1 MSDKTVSKVP
11 QIRFKGFAGE
21 WEEEPILSRVK
32 SVIDFRGRTPKKLGL
47 DWSPSGY
54 LALSALNVKDGY
66 IDRNADAHYGDEE
79 LYRKWMSGNELHCNQ
94 VLFTTEAP
102 MGNVA
107 QIPDTQKYILSQ
119 RTIAF
124 VVDAERLSEDYLAVL
139 LKSPN
144 VFGSLL
150 ARSSGG
156 TAKGVSQKSLSSIQ
170 VRVSDELAEQTK
182 IGGYFRELDNLIGLH
197 QRKHDKLVTLKKAM
211 LQKMFP
217 QPGASTPEIRFKGF
231 SGAWVEKKLGES
243 TANVA
248 NNTLSRDNLNYCSG
262 LARNVHYGDIL
273 VRFGEVLDAQSN
285 GVPFVSDDAVA
296 KKLKP
301 SSLENG
307 DIVMADAAE
316 DEMVGKCTEIQNI
329 SDQIVLAGLHT
340 IALRPLTYFAPF
352 YLGYYLNSDAFHDQL
367 LPIMQGTKVLAIS
380 KTAIKQTSICFPPDG
395 AEQQKIGIYFRTLD
409 ELISKHTIQLQKL
422 QQIKSACLEK
432 MFV

>member
-1 MSDKTVSKVP
+1 MKEQTVSKVP
-11 QIRFKGFAGE
+11 KIRFKGFEEE
-21 WEEEPILSRVK
+21 WQEEPILSRIK

-66 IDRNADAHYGDEE
+66 IDRYADAHYGDEE
-79 LYRKWMSGNELHCNQ
+79 LYTKWMKGNELHCNQ

-124 VVDAERLSEDYLAVL
+124 VTDAPRLSEDFLAVL

-144 VFGSLL
+144 VFQTLL

-156 TAKGVSQKSLSSIQ
+156 TAKGVSQKTLSSIH
-170 VRVSDELAEQTK
+170 VRVSDELTEQTQ
-182 IGGYFRELDNLIGLH
+182 IGGYFRLLDRLIGLH

-217 QPGASTPEIRFKGF
+217 QPGATTPEIRFKEFEGD
-231 SGAWVEKKLGES
+231 WKPCELGEITTKIGS
-243 TANVA
+243 GKTPRGGKTGYLTSGIPLIRSQNIFSDSVNFEGIVFISDETDEEMSNSRVLQNDVLLNITGASIGRSAVYRSNESANVNQHVCIIRA
-248 NNTLSRDNLNYCSG
+248 NGNHHSGFIQLNLASTRGQAAIDNSQAGGAREGLNFQQIG
-262 LARNVHYGDIL
+262 KII
-273 VRFGEVLDAQSN
+273 FQ
-285 GVPFVSDDAVA
+285 F
-296 KKLKP
+296 P
-301 SSLENG
+301 S
-307 DIVMADAAE
+307 
-316 DEMVGKCTEIQNI
+316 
-329 SDQIVLAGLHT
+329 HT
-340 IALRPLTYFAPF
+340 
-352 YLGYYLNSDAFHDQL
+352 
-367 LPIMQGTKVLAIS
+367 
-380 KTAIKQTSICFPPDG
+380 
-395 AEQQKIGIYFRTLD
+395 EQQKIGTYFRTLD
-409 ELISKHTIQLQKL
+409 SLISKHATQLQKL